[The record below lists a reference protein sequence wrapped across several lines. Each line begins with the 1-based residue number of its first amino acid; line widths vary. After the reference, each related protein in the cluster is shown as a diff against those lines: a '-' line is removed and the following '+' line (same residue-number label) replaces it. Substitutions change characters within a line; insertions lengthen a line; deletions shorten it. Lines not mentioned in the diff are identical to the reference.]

1 MERFVG
7 AIDQGTTGTRF
18 MVFDEEG
25 NVVEQAY
32 EEHKQIYP
40 KPGWVEHDAKE
51 IMTRTRSVIE
61 RCQRSLDRKFR
72 SWEIV
77 AVGVTNQRETTVA
90 WNRRTG
96 EPLYNAIVW
105 QDTRTKDIC
114 ETLPGEL
121 IQKKTGL
128 VVNTY
133 FSATKMKWLLNNV
146 IEDSRDVL
154 FGTID
159 SWLIWN
165 LTKEHVTDY
174 TNASRTMLMDVR
186 KLEWDDEILNIFGI
200 DESMLPDIRSS
211 SEVYGFFEIHGKEV
225 PLCGALGDQQAAL
238 FGQACYEKGDAKNTF
253 GTGNFLLMNTGRE
266 PAVSNSG
273 LLTTVA
279 YGVEGKKVNYALE
292 GSIAVTG
299 AAVQWLRDN
308 LSIIRTADETE
319 ELGKSDNGGVYFVP
333 AFSGLFAPYWD
344 MSARGSLSGLT
355 RFVRKEQIVRAVLE
369 SECYQSRDVMEA
381 MEKDCGFSI
390 GDIRVDGGATKNNL
404 LMQLFADISGKRVV
418 RPRVNETT
426 ALGAAY
432 AAGLA
437 QGYWKNTEE
446 LKKKWREDLTFEPSI
461 STEERDALYHWWK
474 KAVER
479 SKGWLE

>member
-1 MERFVG
+1 MEKFVG

-18 MVFDEEG
+18 MVFDKEG
-25 NVVEQAY
+25 NVIEQAY
-32 EEHKQIYP
+32 EEHEQIYP
-40 KPGWVEHDAKE
+40 EPGWVEHDPKE
-51 IMTRTRSVIE
+51 IIRRTKSVIE
-61 RCQRSLDRKFR
+61 RCQRSLDRRFR
-72 SWEIV
+72 EWEIV
-77 AVGVTNQRETTVA
+77 GIGITNQRETTIA

-114 ETLPGEL
+114 DKLPSKIIRE
-121 IQKKTGL
+121 KTGL
-128 VVNTY
+128 VASTY
-133 FSATKMKWLLNNV
+133 FSGTKIKWLLDNV
-146 IEDSRDVL
+146 IKSREDVI

-165 LTKEHVTDY
+165 LAKEHVTDY
-174 TNASRTMLMDVR
+174 TNASRTMLMNI
-186 KLEWDDEILNIFGI
+186 KELEWDEELLALFGI
-200 DESMLPDIRSS
+200 DESMLPEIKSS
-211 SEVYGFFEIHGKEV
+211 SEIYGFFEMDGKEV

-238 FGQACYEKGDAKNTF
+238 FGQACYGEGDAKNTF
-253 GTGNFLLMNTGRE
+253 GTGNFILMNTGRKI
-266 PAVSNSG
+266 AFSDSG

-279 YGVEGKKVNYALE
+279 YGVEGKRVNYALE

-308 LSIIRTADETE
+308 LGIIKTADETE
-319 ELGKSDNGGVYFVP
+319 SMGKVDNGGVYFVP

-344 MSARGSLSGLT
+344 MSARGSILGLT

-369 SECYQSRDVMEA
+369 SECYQSRDVIEA
-381 MEKDCGFSI
+381 MEKDCGFPMGS
-390 GDIRVDGGATKNNL
+390 IRVDGGATKNNL
-404 LMQLFADISGKRVV
+404 LMQLFADISGKDVI
-418 RPRVNETT
+418 RPEVNETT

-437 QGYWKNTEE
+437 QDYWRDIEE
-446 LKKKWREDLTFEPSI
+446 LKKIWKEDMRFKPST
-461 STEERDALYHWWK
+461 SEEKRDELYHWWK

-479 SKGWLE
+479 SRNWLD

>member
-18 MVFDEEG
+18 MVFDKEG

-32 EEHKQIYP
+32 EEHQQIYP
-40 KPGWVEHDAKE
+40 KPGWVEHDPQE
-51 IMTRTRSVIE
+51 IIDRTRSVIE
-61 RCQRSLDRKFR
+61 RCQISLNRRFR
-72 SWEIV
+72 EWEIV
-77 AVGVTNQRETTVA
+77 GVGVTNQRETTVA

-96 EPLYNAIVW
+96 KPLYNAIVW

-114 ETLPGEL
+114 DKLPAKL
-121 IQKKTGL
+121 IREKTGL
-128 VVNTY
+128 AVSTY
-133 FSATKMKWLLNNV
+133 FSGSKMKWLLDNV
-146 IEDSRDVL
+146 IKSREDVI

-174 TNASRTMLMDVR
+174 TNASRTMLMDIK
-186 KLEWDDEILNIFGI
+186 KLEWDEELLKLFGI
-200 DESMLPDIRSS
+200 DESMLPEIKSS
-211 SEVYGFFEIHGKEV
+211 SEIYGFFEMDGKEV

-253 GTGNFLLMNTGRE
+253 GTGNFLLMNTGKDV
-266 PAVSNSG
+266 AFSDAG
-273 LLTTVA
+273 LLTTVG
-279 YGVEGKKVNYALE
+279 YGVEGRNVNYALE

-308 LSIIRTADETE
+308 LGIIKTADETE
-319 ELGKSDNGGVYFVP
+319 SLGNTDNGGVYFVP

-344 MSARGSLSGLT
+344 MNARGSILGLT
-355 RFVRKEQIVRAVLE
+355 RYVRREQIVRAVLE
-369 SECYQSRDVMEA
+369 SECYQSRDVIEA
-381 MEKDCGFSI
+381 MEKDCGFFI
-390 GDIRVDGGATKNNL
+390 KEIKVDGGATKNNL
-404 LMQLFADISGKRVV
+404 LMQLFADISGKRVI
-418 RPRVNETT
+418 RPKVNETT

-437 QGYWKNTEE
+437 QDYWKDTHE
-446 LKKKWREDLTFEPSI
+446 LKKKWKEDMSFEP
-461 STEERDALYHWWK
+461 TMPEEKKEELYSWWK

-479 SKGWLE
+479 SKSWLE

>member
-1 MERFVG
+1 MESFVG

-18 MVFDEEG
+18 MVFDHEG

-32 EEHKQIYP
+32 EEHRQIYP
-40 KPGWVEHDAKE
+40 KPGWVEHDPRE
-51 IMTRTRSVIE
+51 IIERTRSVIE
-61 RCQRSLDRKFR
+61 RCQKSLDRKFR
-72 SWEIV
+72 EWEIIG
-77 AVGVTNQRETTVA
+77 VGVTNQRETTVA

-114 ETLPGEL
+114 ETLPGEI

-133 FSATKMKWLLNNV
+133 FSATKMRWLLDNA
-146 IEDSRDVL
+146 IKSDKETL

-174 TNASRTMLMDVR
+174 TNASRTMLMDIR
-186 KLEWDDEILNIFGI
+186 RLEWDDEILKMLGI
-200 DESMLPDIRSS
+200 RESMLPEIRSS
-211 SEVYGFFEIHGKEV
+211 SEVYGFFEINGKDV
-225 PLCGALGDQQAAL
+225 PLCSALGDQQAAL
-238 FGQACYEKGDAKNTF
+238 FGQACYGKGDAKNTF

-279 YGVEGKKVNYALE
+279 YGIEGKKVNYALE

-308 LSIIRTADETE
+308 LGIISTADETE
-319 ELGKSDNGGVYFVP
+319 ALGKVDNGGVYFVP

-344 MSARGSLSGLT
+344 MSARGSILGLT
-355 RFVRKEQIVRAVLE
+355 RFVRREQIARAVLE
-369 SECYQSRDVMEA
+369 SECYQSRDVIEA
-381 MEKDCGFSI
+381 METDCCFPMSAI
-390 GDIRVDGGATKNNL
+390 KVDGGATKNNL

-418 RPRVNETT
+418 RPKVNETT

-437 QGYWKNTEE
+437 QDYWGSTRE
-446 LKKKWREDLTFEPSI
+446 LKEKWKEDLSFEPSI
-461 STEERDALYHWWK
+461 TEEKRNELYHWWK

-479 SKGWLE
+479 SKNWLE